1 MATQMQTE
9 EDRFSLHKTLM
20 SLGASELDAKIL
32 LDCVL
37 SSKSCSWVNTD
48 IIEEKAVLALNKFMI
63 DNKYPLLVKVEQVPM
78 RGKFIW
84 EVKAKKMK

>member
-1 MATQMQTE
+1 MAIPLQTE
-9 EDRFSLHKTLM
+9 SDRHALHKTLM
-20 SLGASELDAKIL
+20 TLGASELDAKIL

-48 IIEEKAVLALNKFMI
+48 MIEDKHVLALNKFMVE
-63 DNKYPLLVKVEQVPM
+63 NNYPLLVKVEQVPM

-84 EVKAKKMK
+84 EVKAKKK